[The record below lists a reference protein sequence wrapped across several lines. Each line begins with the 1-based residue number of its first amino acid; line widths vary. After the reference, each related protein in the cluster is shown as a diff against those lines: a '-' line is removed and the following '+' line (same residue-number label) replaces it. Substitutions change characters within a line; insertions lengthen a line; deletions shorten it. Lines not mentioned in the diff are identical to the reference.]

1 MSTKRNLVL
10 SFPILITFKFRNLD
24 EYTKRNIYISV
35 VSGLIFKIKHTI
47 FEIDFLINFLKYLYQ
62 VMPQKI
68 ILIDFFSSLDLL

>member
-1 MSTKRNLVL
+1 MSTKRNFVL
-10 SFPILITFKFRNLD
+10 SFPIIITFKFRNLD

>member
-1 MSTKRNLVL
+1 MSTKRNFVL